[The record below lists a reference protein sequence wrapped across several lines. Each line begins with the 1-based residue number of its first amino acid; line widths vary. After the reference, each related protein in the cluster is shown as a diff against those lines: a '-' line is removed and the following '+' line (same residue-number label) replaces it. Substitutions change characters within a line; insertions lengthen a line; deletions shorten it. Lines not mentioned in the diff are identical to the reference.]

1 MTKEIIET
9 TLGDLIVALTDE
21 TGQVTDHQQEIY
33 NLVAY
38 ILADL
43 FRNRSGDCKGQN
55 YEAIRAMSV
64 DPFSW
69 Q

>member
-21 TGQVTDHQQEIY
+21 TGQVTDHRQQTY

-43 FRNRSGDCKGQN
+43 FRNRSGCFKGQN
-55 YEAIRAMSV
+55 FEIIRAMSEEPV
-64 DPFSW
+64 SW

>member
-1 MTKEIIET
+1 MTKETIET
-9 TLGDLIVALTDE
+9 ALGDLIVALTDE
-21 TGQVTDHQQEIY
+21 TGQMTGERQEIY

-43 FRNRSGDCKGQN
+43 FRNRSGCFRDQN
-55 YEAIRAMSV
+55 YEAIRAMGQH
-64 DPFSW
+64 PFTW